1 MKLTRSKLQKLI
13 QEELGNILEAHDK
26 DSPSV
31 TRPGEEDYTGH
42 KGDISQTHPGE
53 EDYEGEHPG
62 HKDYLEFPGMW
73 DDYAGLELFW
83 DDLNELLTKWD
94 PSHPYSKDLRN
105 IMVDESTGGRGL
117 E

>member
-1 MKLTRSKLQKLI
+1 MKLTKSKLQQMIK
-13 QEELGNILEAHDK
+13 EELGLG
-26 DSPSV
+26 V
-31 TRPGEEDYTGH
+31 TEEG
-42 KGDISQTHPGE
+42 
-53 EDYEGEHPG
+53 YEVEHPG